1 MESTVPRSTS
11 LREEAPE
18 LERPVKPVVR
28 IRGGPGKLSAD
39 SFRELWSFRE
49 VLWAFSTRHVKVKYK
64 QAAIGVGW
72 AVLQPVVAAA
82 LFALFLGRLVNVPSE
97 GAPYLL
103 FALAG
108 MVLWI
113 YFAGAA
119 GAASESLISEQA
131 LVRKVYFPRELLPL
145 GAIGAAVVDLAPALV
160 TLGAVAALYGVTP
173 AASWVA
179 IPVVVLLLVLFAAAV
194 GLGLS
199 AINVYYRDVRYVLPF
214 ILQVGLFATPVVYPL
229 GVVPA
234 TWRELYAVLNP
245 VAAAI
250 DGLRRIV
257 VHGAWPDGVV
267 TAGAFAWTLV
277 LLAGGYAL
285 FKRLERGF
293 SDRI

>member
-1 MESTVPRSTS
+1 
-11 LREEAPE
+11 
-18 LERPVKPVVR
+18 
-28 IRGGPGKLSAD
+28 
-39 SFRELWSFRE
+39 
-49 VLWAFSTRHVKVKYK
+49 
-64 QAAIGVGW
+64 
-72 AVLQPVVAAA
+72 
-82 LFALFLGRLVNVPSE
+82 
-97 GAPYLL
+97 
-103 FALAG
+103 